1 MPDNT
6 QRFSNRVDNYVKYRP
21 FYPKEI
27 IAFFEKEIQF
37 NSSCIIA
44 DIGSGTGILTK
55 LFLDNGNTVYAV
67 ESNEPM
73 RNAAEYILN
82 DYSSFISVDATAEQ
96 TTLSGNSIDLITAA
110 QAFHW
115 FDIPK
120 TKAEFKRILKADGYC
135 CLIWNERLVE
145 SPFEKAYEQ
154 LLFDYSTDYSNV
166 DHKNINDEKIA
177 MFFAPQ
183 HVIKQSF
190 HNKQV
195 FDFESLKGRLLSSS
209 YAPDETHSN
218 YSVMIEM
225 LKNIFATF
233 NQNNAVEFNYETKV
247 YLGKL

>member
-1 MPDNT
+1 MADNT
-6 QRFSNRVDNYVKYRP
+6 QRFSNRVDSYVKYRP
-21 FYPKEI
+21 SYPKEI
-27 IAFFEKEIQF
+27 IAFFEREIQF
-37 NSSCIIA
+37 NSDSIIA

-55 LFLDNGNTVYAV
+55 LFLDNNNTVYAV
-67 ESNEPM
+67 EPNEPM
-73 RNAAEYILN
+73 RNAAEYILK
-82 DYSSFISVDATAEQ
+82 DYNSFISVYGTAEQ
-96 TTLSGNSIDLITAA
+96 TTLQDNSVDLTTAA

-115 FDIPK
+115 FDSAK

-183 HVIKQSF
+183 HFTKQSF
-190 HNKQV
+190 PNKQV
-195 FDFESLKGRLLSSS
+195 FDFEALKGRLLSSS
-209 YAPDETHSN
+209 YALNENHSN
-218 YSVMIEM
+218 YTSMIAT
-225 LKNIFATF
+225 LKDIFATF
-233 NQNNAVEFNYETKV
+233 NQNNKVQFNYETKV